1 MADNNKTF
9 SVSVKTSS
17 PSSIR
22 VMPGTV
28 QNGIIVKGDTS
39 LYYANLARNWAISPD
54 LVQNEDYSSKYYA
67 GISKDN
73 ADLAKEYSESAE
85 LSLTSLD
92 TLITDYNNNF
102 QASVSTALSDVE
114 EAKTSTLETISTAE
128 TTAVTSVTNAKNTA
142 VSTIEEIQTSAVSTV
157 TSVKTDAITEM
168 TSTKESTITEV
179 TTTTETIKTELNTLT
194 STLISN
200 ITEISTSTQTDI
212 QTKAD
217 NAISEVDSAVSNME
231 SNVTSAIES
240 VETSVSTAQTEL
252 TEFIEENISTAQTT
266 TTEIVETA
274 IESIQAA
281 ADDYLIDGVVYHQD
295 ADITDNLE
303 IISADCSWGNI
314 TGNLTDQIDLKT
326 ALDAKAN
333 IDDMPEIPVASETAA
348 GVVKVDG
355 ATITIDDNGVI
366 SLGDEILTDLIYLP
380 IFHYY
385 PTFTGQEYVEF
396 VDGDKVHYYGGGIV
410 FNTLLNGDYYF
421 KLTSSEFD
429 FFARS
434 KGTGSHL
441 IAKFVNGTF
450 GAYIGNS
457 QLIHENLELQN
468 LQTNSKTIIGAINEL
483 KERLDSLGA

>member
-28 QNGIIVKGDTS
+28 QNGIIAKGDTS

-92 TLITDYNNNF
+92 TLITDYNDNF
-102 QASVSTALSDVE
+102 QNAVSTALSDVE

-128 TTAVTSVTNAKNTA
+128 TTAVTAVTTAQNTA
-142 VSTIEEIQTSAVSTV
+142 VSTIEELETSTV
-157 TSVKTDAITEM
+157 NSITTIKSDA
-168 TSTKESTITEV
+168 ITEV
-179 TTTTETIKTELNTLT
+179 TTTTATAKTELNTLT
-194 STLISN
+194 TTLISN

-217 NAISEVDSAVSNME
+217 NAISEVDSAISNME
-231 SNVTSAIES
+231 GNVTSALES

-281 ADDYLIDGVVYHQD
+281 ADDYLVDGVVYHQD
-295 ADITDNLE
+295 ADITANLE

-314 TGNLTDQIDLKT
+314 TGNITDQTDLKT

-333 IDDMPEIPVASETAA
+333 VDDMPEIPVASETAA

-366 SLGDEILTDLIYLP
+366 SLGDEILTDRIYLP
-380 IFHYY
+380 MFHNY
-385 PTFTGQEYVEF
+385 PTFTSQEYVEF
-396 VDGDKVHYYGGGIV
+396 VDGDNVHYHGGGIV
-410 FNTLLNGDYYF
+410 FNNTGNGAYYF
-421 KLTSSEFD
+421 KLTPSEFC
-429 FFARS
+429 FYPGS
-434 KGTGSHL
+434 K
-441 IAKFVNGTF
+441 IAGNYFNMEIENDRL
-450 GAYIGNS
+450 GAYIGKS